1 MLIDR
6 AAVERV
12 ERYVEMGKAQGS
24 LLFGG
29 ARPPGDEYA
38 KGCYFEPTAF
48 AFADQFCPVCRDEI
62 FGPVVSVLTFD
73 NDDEALALANDT
85 GYGLLVSLWTREP
98 ERQRYSVRRLEVG
111 VVTVNS
117 ASALSHRTPWGGF
130 KQSGI
135 GRRYGEM
142 GLEPFFEYKTVWIS

>member
-1 MLIDR
+1 MLIDT

-12 ERYVEMGKAQGS
+12 KYYVEMGKAQGS

-29 ARPPGDEYA
+29 DQPTGDDYA

-48 AFADQFCPVCRDEI
+48 DFTDQSSPVCRDEI

-73 NDDEALALANDT
+73 SDDEALTLANDT
-85 GYGLLVSLWTREP
+85 DFGLLVSLWTQET
-98 ERQRYSVRRLEVG
+98 ERQRYLARRLEVG
-111 VVTVNS
+111 IVAINS
-117 ASALSHRTPWGGF
+117 GSALSHRTPWGGF

-142 GLEPFFEYKTVWIS
+142 GLQPFYEDKTVWIS